1 MFFFFVMMCCFRE
14 RPSSRRGVLKAQKE
28 DPDDAREKQDMILSL
43 THSLFFFDL
52 LFLVSKVCCSEMKI
66 SNWKFLKEETL
77 ESVFFSLFYRRYTSA
92 CYVINTFTTTT
103 TRTHMIEDTNFASGV
118 FYAVL
123 ASIFFGSFAVPIK
136 TKAIVKANVDPV
148 AVMLFVAHLSLSLTK
163 TLSLF

>member
-1 MFFFFVMMCCFRE
+1 MITIATRSIKSAK
-14 RPSSRRGVLKAQKE
+14 RRSRRYERKARH
-28 DPDDAREKQDMILSL
+28 DTLSL
-43 THSLFFFDL
+43 SLFFFDL
-52 LFLVSKVCCSEMKI
+52 LRLLVSKVFVVFWNEDFELENSSK
-66 SNWKFLKEETL
+66 KETL

-103 TRTHMIEDTNFASGV
+103 TRTYMIEDTNFASGV

-148 AVMLFVAHLSLSLTK
+148 AVSLIVHLSSLFWQ